1 VDGFFCCWVKGIEL
15 EKGVVTARG
24 EEKLDYDRIRL

>member
-1 VDGFFCCWVKGIEL
+1 VKGIEL